1 MARRTYPPEFRAQIV
16 ALAESGRSIADLA
29 REFEPSRWTIAHWI
43 KQAKIDAEGLT
54 PSGPMTTDERAELR
68 CLRRE
73 NQTLKTEREIL
84 AKAAAWFAR
93 ETRHVPDRSSDSWGD
108 VISP

>member
-1 MARRTYPPEFRAQIV
+1 MQCISGVWGVGFGVWGLGCGKGGAGVWVCFRAQIV

-29 REFEPSRWTIAHWI
+29 REFEPSRWTINHWV
-43 KQAKIDAEGLT
+43 KQARVDAEGPT

-68 CLRRE
+68 RLRRE

-84 AKAAAWFAR
+84 AKATALWR
-93 ETRHVPDRSSDSWGD
+93 
-108 VISP
+108 